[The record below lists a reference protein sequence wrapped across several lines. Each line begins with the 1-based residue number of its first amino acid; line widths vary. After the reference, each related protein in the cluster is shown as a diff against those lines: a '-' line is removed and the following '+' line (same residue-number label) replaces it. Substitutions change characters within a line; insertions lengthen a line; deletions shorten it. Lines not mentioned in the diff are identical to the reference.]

1 MTEIPPTQPPSAPPA
16 KPARARATRTR
27 ANTRA
32 KSTTSTTEAAA
43 TQDAA
48 TQAAPAPPAPPA
60 PPAAQDTMPEPV
72 ETRSS
77 SVGSTGSGD
86 LGEFLRFLIPDDPTT
101 GPVPIPP
108 PAPDTGPMLLPP
120 IDGPFATA
128 AVTAPTAIPGDAPT
142 RTRAAG
148 ADTTTR
154 RSPATSGTATG
165 ETATEMSEAPT
176 SVSEGAAGD
185 DDPGRASPGAESPE
199 EDASQEE
206 PDAFAV
212 VGVLPGPGRR
222 RWAWARWLR
231 VRWAWLLLWPVALI
245 WSLVPGRRPALRW
258 SLAPHT
264 EPKPEG
270 PRRLRWFFE
279 RGWRRS
285 PRWSRPPR
293 VSVLPGWARNRVD
306 VTSPVYAVAFSPD
319 ARRLAT
325 ASGNGAIRL
334 WNITDPT
341 TPRQRWT
348 IRTRFAAGPA
358 VAFSP
363 DGAWLATGYDTAH
376 AALWRIDRAG
386 APVPRALLDHPGG
399 LTGLHF
405 SADGRRLV
413 GTFAGESARVW
424 DVTVPSRPRVL
435 GRAGDRRAAR
445 GAATFPD
452 GRWLATVGERVEF
465 WDVSS
470 APVRRTHLTAGE
482 GPLFGVAVAP
492 DGQTL
497 AVGRNDGAVDLWHTV
512 DPSAPA
518 PRASIDAHSGWVTMV
533 EFGSDG
539 RWLATVS
546 ADQVALWDLTDPT
559 VPVGRLRARLPVTAV
574 AFSPARGL
582 LAVASLDGSVNLLR
596 PTAAIEL
603 SPAEPDLVPIR
614 LADPDGLE
622 DLRDPA
628 NAPAIPLPGER
639 PSSKTTAQG
648 AAFGVLSIWLGLA
661 LALSPHMTLVQ
672 ALTIV
677 IPAALGLLMVVF
689 WWPAVLGP
697 DRGDTS
703 EDDSQPPTTDL
714 PGTTSPGPVSTTGP
728 IAGPL
733 PIKGPATGPIRTTR
747 PLPPTGPRTGPL
759 PRTGPRT
766 GPLPKTGPRT
776 GPIPTTGPRTG
787 PIPTTGPKTG
797 PIPTTGPKTGPIPT
811 TGPKT
816 GPIPT
821 AGPRTGPIPTA
832 GPKTGP
838 IPTAGPRTG
847 PIPTAGPKTGPIPTA
862 GPKTGPIPTTG
873 PRAGSAPYAGPRTVP
888 LPQTGPLSTGP
899 GTRPLP
905 TAAPR
910 TGTRPGGPGPGADRA
925 DRVAGSATEPATGS
939 TDGTSDGA
947 TASDGPAS
955 P

>member
-1 MTEIPPTQPPSAPPA
+1 MTEIPPTQPPPAPPA
-16 KPARARATRTR
+16 KPARARASR
-27 ANTRA
+27 ARA
-32 KSTTSTTEAAA
+32 KSTTSPAEA
-43 TQDAA
+43 AA
-48 TQAAPAPPAPPA
+48 TQAAPAPPP
-60 PPAAQDTMPEPV
+60 AQDTMPEPV

-77 SVGSTGSGD
+77 SVGPTGSGD

-120 IDGPFATA
+120 IDGPFATVTA
-128 AVTAPTAIPGDAPT
+128 TAPTAVPGDAPT
-142 RTRAAG
+142 RAQAAG
-148 ADTTTR
+148 TDTTTR
-154 RSPATSGTATG
+154 HYPATGD
-165 ETATEMSEAPT
+165 TATEISDAPT
-176 SVSEGAAGD
+176 SVREGAGGD
-185 DDPGRASPGAESPE
+185 ADPGQASPSAESPE
-199 EDASQEE
+199 EGGPQGE
-206 PDAFAV
+206 PNAFTV
-212 VGVLPGPGRR
+212 VGMLPGPGRR

-264 EPKPEG
+264 EPRPEG

-293 VSVLPGWARNRVD
+293 MPVLPGWARNRVD

-325 ASGNGAIRL
+325 ASGNGAVRL

-341 TPRQRWT
+341 TPRERWT
-348 IRTRFAAGPA
+348 IRTRFAVGPA

-386 APVPRALLDHPGG
+386 PPVPRALLDHPGG

-424 DVTVPSRPRVL
+424 DVSVPSRPRVL

-445 GAATFPD
+445 GAAAFPD
-452 GRWLATVGERVEF
+452 GRWVATVGERVEF

-596 PTAAIEL
+596 PTAPIEL
-603 SPAEPDLVPIR
+603 SPAEPDLLPIR

-628 NAPAIPLPGER
+628 NVPAIPLPGER

-677 IPAALGLLMVVF
+677 IPAALGLLMVIF

-697 DRGDTS
+697 DHGATS

-714 PGTTSPGPVSTTGP
+714 PRTTSPGPVSRTGP
-728 IAGPL
+728 STGPL
-733 PIKGPATGPIRTTR
+733 PTGGPGTGPIRTTR

-766 GPLPKTGPRT
+766 GPLPKTSPRTGPIPTTGPRT

-787 PIPTTGPKTG
+787 PIPTTGP
-797 PIPTTGPKTGPIPT
+797 
-811 TGPKT
+811 
-816 GPIPT
+816 
-821 AGPRTGPIPTA
+821 R
-832 GPKTGP
+832 
-838 IPTAGPRTG
+838 
-847 PIPTAGPKTGPIPTA
+847 
-862 GPKTGPIPTTG
+862 TGPIPTTG
-873 PRAGSAPYAGPRTVP
+873 PRTGPIPTTGPRTGPIPTTGPRTGPIPTTGPRTGPIPTTGPRTGPIPTTGPRSGSAPYTGPRTGP
-888 LPQTGPLSTGP
+888 LPQTGPRTGPLSTGP
-899 GTRPLP
+899 ATRPLP
-905 TAAPR
+905 AAAPR
-910 TGTRPGGPGPGADRA
+910 TGPRTGGPGTGAGRA
-925 DRVAGSATEPATGS
+925 DRVAGPATEPATGP

-947 TASDGPAS
+947 ASGDGPAN

>member
-1 MTEIPPTQPPSAPPA
+1 
-16 KPARARATRTR
+16 
-27 ANTRA
+27 
-32 KSTTSTTEAAA
+32 
-43 TQDAA
+43 
-48 TQAAPAPPAPPA
+48 
-60 PPAAQDTMPEPV
+60 MPEPV

-77 SVGSTGSGD
+77 SVGPTGSGD

-120 IDGPFATA
+120 IDGPFATVTA
-128 AVTAPTAIPGDAPT
+128 TAPTAVPGDASA
-142 RTRAAG
+142 RAQAAG
-148 ADTTTR
+148 TDTTTR
-154 RSPATSGTATG
+154 HYPATGDTATG
-165 ETATEMSEAPT
+165 DTATEISEAPT
-176 SVSEGAAGD
+176 SVRDDSAARD
-185 DDPGRASPGAESPE
+185 DDPGQASPSAESPE
-199 EDASQEE
+199 EDGTQGE

-212 VGVLPGPGRR
+212 VGVLPVPGRR

-231 VRWAWLLLWPVALI
+231 VRWAWLLLWPVVLI

-264 EPKPEG
+264 EPRPEG

-325 ASGNGAIRL
+325 ASGNGAVRL

-348 IRTRFAAGPA
+348 IRTRFAVGPA

-376 AALWRIDRAG
+376 AALWQIDRAG
-386 APVPRALLDHPGG
+386 PPVPRALLDHPGG

-424 DVTVPSRPRVL
+424 DVSVPTRPRVL

-445 GAATFPD
+445 AAATFPD
-452 GRWLATVGERVEF
+452 GRWIATVGERVEF

-596 PTAAIEL
+596 PTAPIEL
-603 SPAEPDLVPIR
+603 SPAEPDLLPIR

-628 NAPAIPLPGER
+628 NAAGAPAIPLPGER

-648 AAFGVLSIWLGLA
+648 AAFAVLSIWLGLA

-677 IPAALGLLMVVF
+677 IPAALGLLMVIF
-689 WWPAVLGP
+689 WWPAVLGS
-697 DRGDTS
+697 DRGATS
-703 EDDSQPPTTDL
+703 EDDSQPPTTD
-714 PGTTSPGPVSTTGP
+714 PPRTTSPGPVSRTGP
-728 IAGPL
+728 LATGGP
-733 PIKGPATGPIRTTR
+733 GTGPIRTTR

-759 PRTGPRT
+759 PWTGPRT

-787 PIPTTGPKTG
+787 PIPTSGPRTGSAPYT
-797 PIPTTGPKTGPIPT
+797 
-811 TGPKT
+811 
-816 GPIPT
+816 
-821 AGPRTGPIPTA
+821 GPRTGPLPQ
-832 GPKTGP
+832 
-838 IPTAGPRTG
+838 
-847 PIPTAGPKTGPIPTA
+847 
-862 GPKTGPIPTTG
+862 TG
-873 PRAGSAPYAGPRTVP
+873 PR
-888 LPQTGPLSTGP
+888 TGPLSTGP
-899 GTRPLP
+899 ATRPLP

-910 TGTRPGGPGPGADRA
+910 TGPRTGGPGTGTGRA
-925 DRVAGSATEPATGS
+925 DRVAGPATEPATGP
-939 TDGTSDGA
+939 TDGTSEGA
-947 TASDGPAS
+947 ATGDGPAS